1 MYYQAR
7 MDTKGLGKCWSGG
20 PNIPILLLT
29 AHKPGRWDALEVRA
43 SQDGVGNDPLE
54 AHIEEAIYPPLHF
67 GEGVD
72 SVEVAFLS

>member
-1 MYYQAR
+1 M
-7 MDTKGLGKCWSGG
+7 LVLWS
-20 PNIPILLLT
+20 NIPILLLL
-29 AHKPGRWDALEVRA
+29 AHNPGRWVALDVRA

-67 GEGVD
+67 GEGVE